1 MNGQEKVADSITQH
15 LPYLHRMVRGL
26 TRGDPM
32 AEDIVQQTILKALVH
47 TDQFR
52 LESTLKTWLTSIT
65 MNEVRQ
71 VYRCKWRMRS
81 VPLMT
86 ENGEGEQS
94 PLIESPHA
102 GYQARERE
110 VLIRQAVSRLP
121 EPYRCVVELCDLQC
135 LPLQE
140 SAAQLR
146 LTLAA
151 VKTRR
156 HRARKMLR
164 ALCCQLETLNDPS
177 GGPLADSPK
186 GTRAFLTERESE
198 TPHPSPSLA
207 FLLKRDGRAD
217 FAGSRARNRSKHSSV
232 ETAARVEMSPRLGT
246 RVQLF

>member
-110 VLIRQAVSRLP
+110 ALIRH
-121 EPYRCVVELCDLQC
+121 
-135 LPLQE
+135 
-140 SAAQLR
+140 QLR

-164 ALCCQLETLNDPS
+164 AVCCQLETLNDPS

-198 TPHPSPSLA
+198 TPHPFPSLA